1 MDMSVHSLSLAACRA
16 RNKLVWYQRSS
27 LGREALLVK
36 NAARGYGVKSV
47 SASELS
53 GELGSA

>member
-1 MDMSVHSLSLAACRA
+1 MG
-16 RNKLVWYQRSS
+16 YQRSS